1 MVGGDTLP
9 TAIYA
14 ELLQEA
20 SLELVMKRCLDDPNW
35 VWQEKHNGDRRLVTK
50 EGNSIQDFNRKGE
63 PGKGLTPEIIS
74 VLRKHPLHRFIID
87 VEYVQA
93 EGILYIF
100 DILIAGDNLI
110 VNETYGTR
118 LSYLHANFDGFNLR
132 AQPIKSVTK
141 RDEKLALLKELRA
154 AAAEGFCAKE
164 LDKPYRP
171 SNESGTVRYNYK
183 VKFWKDLDAVVIGDS
198 TKMVDGHLRDSVRV
212 GLYMPDGSLKDVSGA
227 TKKSKYVLKPGDV
240 VKVKYIY
247 GSGTLDIV
255 QPAILEPRHDK
266 RPMECT
272 IDQIEVNKNFRKEV
286 LKNYPWFKSRV
297 VTQ

>member
-1 MVGGDTLP
+1 VEGTLP

-20 SLELVMKRCLDDPNW
+20 SRELVFKRTLDDPNW
-35 VWQEKHNGDRRLVTK
+35 VWQEKHNGDRRLITK
-50 EGNSIQDFNRKGE
+50 EGNEISDFNRKGE
-63 PGKGLTPEIIS
+63 PGKGLSAEIIS

-93 EGILYIF
+93 ENSIYIF
-100 DILIAGDNLI
+100 DMLIAGDNVI
-110 VNETYGTR
+110 ATDSYGTR
-118 LSYLHANFDGFNLR
+118 LSYLHAHFDGFNLR
-132 AQPIKSVTK
+132 TMPIKSASK
-141 RDEKLALLKELRA
+141 REDKLALVKQLTA
-154 AAAEGFCAKE
+154 DAAEGFCAKD
-164 LDKPYRP
+164 LSAPYRP
-171 SNESGTVRYNYK
+171 SNEGGTLRYNYK

-198 TKMVDGHLRDSVRV
+198 TKVVDGHLRDSVRV
-212 GLYMPDGSLKDVSGA
+212 GLYMPDGTLKDVSGA

-255 QPAILEPRHDK
+255 QPAILELRTDK
-266 RPMECT
+266 RPLECT

-286 LKNYPWFKSRV
+286 LRNYPWFKSRV
-297 VTQ
+297 VTA